1 MIIIINVN
9 DNDVIPDILTLN
21 LSSLAGDSGTLEEF
35 FVAASNNSNDEMM
48 EITIMLIIPR

>member
-9 DNDVIPDILTLN
+9 DNDAIPDILTLN

-35 FVAASNNSNDEMM
+35 FVAASNNSMM
-48 EITIMLIIPR
+48 R